1 MASKCGRRGAK
12 KSLKSLSGL
21 SRPLCCL
28 AAHDLWPSP
37 RHSREVPRG
46 TAERFSSAQQR
57 GTARLSAKSASCCSA
72 HPPTLFGLTFLSHQ
86 LCSERSCWI
95 YFKYW
100 KFSIWWHEGWG
111 DCSTLREMG
120 LVLKYPSEE
129 DLIWRYPCE
138 RVLISNCPLC
148 ERTFDVELCM
158 WKGSNLA
165 GWGSTSPNRGRAER
179 QASKAGLLNNLER
192 LHHTTTPALASYLE
206 LELTSNPHLGSKS
219 KGIWSQVGTTLPQTK
234 LPSEVLGK
242 AIPAPDRGLPSTK
255 CAAH

>member
-1 MASKCGRRGAK
+1 MEEGVPRKVWKACQASR
-12 KSLKSLSGL
+12 GL
-21 SRPLCCL
+21 S
-28 AAHDLWPSP
+28 AAWQLTTFDL
-37 RHSREVPRG
+37 PRG

-111 DCSTLREMG
+111 DCSTVREMG

-219 KGIWSQVGTTLPQTK
+219 KGIWSQVGTTP
-234 LPSEVLGK
+234 PNK
-242 AIPAPDRGLPSTK
+242 APEWSSWQSNTSSRSR
-255 CAAH
+255 AALHQVRCPLVMVQYQI